1 MRNVGT
7 RAGKEVIQVYVADM
21 ESSLPRPVREL
32 KGFAAVH
39 LEPGESIDVFLVLED
54 RDMACWDE
62 VSGGWRIEP
71 GRFEIQVGASSRD
84 IRLRASLELD

>member
-1 MRNVGT
+1 
-7 RAGKEVIQVYVADM
+7 
-21 ESSLPRPVREL
+21 
-32 KGFAAVH
+32 
-39 LEPGESIDVFLVLED
+39 
-54 RDMACWDE
+54 MACWDE